1 MNIDFTR
8 PSLFRAMLYFLL
20 LYILFRYRDWGVEPV
35 LPPDGGMMPLEK
47 WMTGFFTGHPI
58 WKEIY
63 QGVISLLSIFSLSRI
78 LSRNMIY
85 LERTFVPALIF
96 PLVALGY
103 ATSAVT
109 PVTLT
114 VAFLLV
120 FTVGNM
126 INAYKRE
133 GNSSFFLHAAIA
145 LGFAP
150 LIYAPA
156 AVFFL
161 LLPIGFILFRQ
172 NWRSVITASLC
183 YFVPLALC
191 SYILWGMGENFGDT
205 TRQIVSII
213 TTPSSETLFI
223 FRMDVWDYIL
233 AGVFLLLTLFGISHF
248 FSGQTQIRRRSLRGF
263 TIFVWVLILSCG
275 MLALPCRSLD
285 MLPILAVP
293 LSAIIPACFN
303 RKSGWWPNLLYLV
316 MLWSVVIYNVLQIFP
331 NWLP

>member
-1 MNIDFTR
+1 MNVDFTR

-20 LYILFRYRDWGVEPV
+20 LYILFRYRGWGVELV

-47 WMTGFFTGHPI
+47 WMTSFFTGHPL
-58 WKEIY
+58 WKEVY
-63 QGVISLLSIFSLSRI
+63 QLVISLFSIFSLSRI

-96 PLVALGY
+96 PLVAWGY
-103 ATSAVT
+103 ASSAVT

-120 FTVGNM
+120 FTVANM

-156 AVFFL
+156 VVFIL

-191 SYILWGMGENFGDT
+191 SYILWGMGENFGNT

-213 TTPSSETLFI
+213 TAPTSETLFI

-263 TIFVWVLILSCG
+263 TIFVWILVLSCG

-303 RKSGWWPNLLYLV
+303 RKSGWWPNLLYLL
-316 MLWSVVIYNVLQIFP
+316 MLWSVIIYNVLQIFP